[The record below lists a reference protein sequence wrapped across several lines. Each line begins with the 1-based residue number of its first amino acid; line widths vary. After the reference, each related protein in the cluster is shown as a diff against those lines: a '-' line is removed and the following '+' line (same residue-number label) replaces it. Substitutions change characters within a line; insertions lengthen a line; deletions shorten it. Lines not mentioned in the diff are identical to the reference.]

1 MFWLPF
7 TNCYLLIK
15 KYPVY
20 SVNTSTWGNST
31 LYTPQIRA
39 RETGHDP
46 IKSLNS
52 LLSTSNES
60 SNTKMMKWSGTEGAS
75 SEGTQTE
82 EKHNHFIEEKESW
95 KWLSFKQDLQHR
107 SDKLCHPCM
116 PFQRAELAI
125 KEHILYWEATASGEQ
140 GFFWENCRIFVSG
153 RKGFIVC
160 TAHTQCWLA
169 CSTGSTKTNWKKLFS
184 I

>member
-75 SEGTQTE
+75 
-82 EKHNHFIEEKESW
+82 W
-95 KWLSFKQDLQHR
+95 KWLRFKQDLQHR

-140 GFFWENCRIFVSG
+140 GFFWENCRNICF
-153 RKGFIVC
+153 
-160 TAHTQCWLA
+160 
-169 CSTGSTKTNWKKLFS
+169 WKKGLYCLHCPHTVLTCMQHR
-184 I
+184 